1 MTWSAHQ
8 LAFDFGGNAGP
19 GLQPGAGR
27 REARES
33 VARLVEHRPFP
44 CVASDARWRTGV
56 TRDLSGSGLC
66 LRAERPEP
74 AGSLQHVVVRRI
86 DGRPAFESVARV
98 VWCARSGEGAW
109 WLGLALVARRSSE
122 PVRVRRSERGAGHEP
137 GNLARA

>member
-8 LAFDFGGNAGP
+8 LAFDFGGNAAGGP
-19 GLQPGAGR
+19 QPGAGC

-56 TRDLSGSGLC
+56 TRDLSDSGLC

-74 AGSLQHVVVRRI
+74 VGSLQHVVVRRI

-98 VWCARSGEGAW
+98 VWCARSGDGAC
-109 WLGLALVARRSSE
+109 WLGLALVARRSRE
-122 PVRVRRSERGAGHEP
+122 PARVRRGERHEP
-137 GNLARA
+137 GTLARA

>member
-1 MTWSAHQ
+1 MIWSAHQ
-8 LAFDFGGNAGP
+8 LAFDFGGNAAGGP
-19 GLQPGAGR
+19 QPGAGR

-56 TRDLSGSGLC
+56 TRDLSDSGLC

-98 VWCARSGEGAW
+98 AWCARTGDGAF
-109 WLGLALVARRSSE
+109 WLGLALVARRSRE
-122 PVRVRRSERGAGHEP
+122 PARVRRLDRGASHEP
-137 GNLARA
+137 GDLARA